1 MSNSDFNNADELTR
15 RQFMTNAARA
25 YLGVTVAPML
35 GASLAGTSL
44 AQSRGAKGPGKVAE
58 HVIFL
63 NMSGGMSHLDT
74 FDVKPSNK
82 DVQGP
87 VEAITTKGDFQ
98 ISQFL
103 PKTAEVADHMCL
115 INSMTSKQGA
125 HEQGQYLLH
134 SSYSPRGTIVHPAIG
149 SWVVR
154 LKGRKNTTL
163 PGFVS
168 VGGNPKNATS
178 GFFGAEY
185 AGVPLG
191 RPDQGLKNSHRANS
205 VGEEDFGKRLAMADA
220 LNRSFHEKYKTPEV
234 KAYDSLYDEA
244 VKLMKSEDLKAFE
257 ISRESGKIRGDYGQN
272 SFGQGC
278 LLARRLVEVGVR
290 FVEVNLGGWDTHY
303 DNFTAVEAR
312 AAVLDQGFSAL
323 IKDLESKGL
332 LEKTLVVIGTEFGR
346 TPKIVAEHNNGRD
359 HHPSCFTCVMAGAG
373 IKGGTTYGKSD
384 RAGHRVDTDGV
395 TVQDFNA
402 TIGYALGLD
411 SGKILKSPSGRP
423 FRMAGADA
431 SLGKPVTSIFV

>member
-1 MSNSDFNNADELTR
+1 MSNCELMKADELTR
-15 RQFMTNAARA
+15 RRFMTNAARA
-25 YLGVTVAPML
+25 YLGVTVAPLL
-35 GASLAGTSL
+35 GAGLASAPLG
-44 AQSRGAKGPGKVAE
+44 AQSKGSGPGKLAE

-74 FDVKPSNK
+74 FDVKKNK
-82 DVQGP
+82 DVAGP
-87 VEAITTKGDFQ
+87 VEAIASGAEFNL
-98 ISQFL
+98 SQYL
-103 PKTAEVADHMCL
+103 PKTAGVAGHMCV

-134 SSYSPRGTIVHPAIG
+134 SSYSPRGTIIHPAIG

-178 GFFGAEY
+178 GFFGSEY

-191 RPDQGLKNSHRANS
+191 RPDQGLKNSKRANT
-205 VGEEDFGKRLAMADA
+205 VGAEDLMKRLAVADA
-220 LNRSFHEKYKTPEV
+220 INVDFHEKYKTPNI

-244 VKLMKSEDLKAFE
+244 IKLMKSEDLKAFE
-257 ISRESGKIRGDYGQN
+257 IDQEPSKVRSAYGN
-272 SFGQGC
+272 DRFGQGC

-290 FVEVNLGGWDTHY
+290 FVEVTLGGWDTHY
-303 DNFTAVEAR
+303 DNFTAVAAR

-323 IKDLESKGL
+323 VKDLEDKGL
-332 LEKTLVVIGTEFGR
+332 LESTLIVIGTEFGR
-346 TPKIVAEHNNGRD
+346 TPNIVAEHNNGRD
-359 HHPSCFTCVMAGAG
+359 HHPSCFSCVMAGAG
-373 IKGGTTYGKSD
+373 IKGGTAYGKSD
-384 RAGHRVDTDGV
+384 RSGNKVDTDGV

-402 TIGYALGLD
+402 TIGYALGLQTD
-411 SGKILKSPSGRP
+411 KVLKSPSGRP

-431 SLGKPVTSIFV
+431 DLGKPITSIFV

>member
-1 MSNSDFNNADELTR
+1 MSKSKLTKQDELTR
-15 RQFMTNAARA
+15 RQFMVTAARS

-35 GASLAGTSL
+35 GASLAGSAL
-44 AQSRGAKGPGKVAE
+44 GQSARSAGPGKVAE

-74 FDVKPSNK
+74 FDPKPKNK

-87 VEAITTKGDFQ
+87 VEAIATSGDFQ
-98 ISQFL
+98 LSEYL
-103 PKTAEVADHMCL
+103 PKTAEVAEHMCV
-115 INSMTSKQGA
+115 INSMTSRQGA
-125 HEQGQYLLH
+125 HDQGQYLLH

-154 LKGRKNTTL
+154 LKGRKNDTL

-168 VGGNPKNATS
+168 VAGNPKRASS

-191 RPDQGLKNSHRANS
+191 RPDQGLKNSSRAHS
-205 VGEEDFGKRLAMADA
+205 VSEEDFTRRLAIADA
-220 LNRSFHEKYKTPEV
+220 LNKDFHAKYKTPQV

-244 VKLMKSEDLKAFE
+244 VKLMESEDLKAFD
-257 ISRESGKIRGDYGQN
+257 INKESSKVRSKYGGN

-278 LLARRLVEVGVR
+278 LLARRLVETGVR
-290 FVEVNLGGWDTHY
+290 FVEVGLGGWDTHY

-312 AAVLDQGFSAL
+312 AAILDQGFSAL
-323 IKDLESKGL
+323 MKELKSKGL
-332 LEKTLVVIGTEFGR
+332 LDKTLVVIGTEFGR

-359 HHPSCFTCVMAGAG
+359 HHPACFSCVMAGAG
-373 IKGGTTYGKSD
+373 VKGGTSYGKSD
-384 RAGHRVDTDGV
+384 KNGQKVGSDAVS
-395 TVQDFNA
+395 VQDFNA

-411 SGKILKSPSGRP
+411 TAKVLYSPSGRP
-423 FRMAGADA
+423 FRMGGAEKE
-431 SLGKPVTSIFV
+431 LGKPVTSIFV